1 MPTGYN
7 YAQKSKTSNHISP
20 SIVALQISIRESG
33 DITILDLQGR
43 ATISDGES
51 DLLRTELERLTAS
64 GARKFLLNL
73 AELTHV
79 DSSGFSVIVK
89 VCAELR
95 GQGGDLR
102 FIRPTGRALLAFN
115 VLRLL
120 DLIPTFDTENEALA
134 SFLAEEGRVAEP

>member
-1 MPTGYN
+1 M
-7 YAQKSKTSNHISP
+7 
-20 SIVALQISIRESG
+20 ALDISIRESG

-51 DLLRTELERLTAS
+51 DLLRTKLEQLIAD
-64 GARKFLLNL
+64 GARNVLLNL
-73 AELTHV
+73 ADLSHV

-89 VCAELR
+89 VCVSLR

-102 FIRPTGRALLAFN
+102 FIRPTGRALMAFN

-120 DLIPTFDTENEALA
+120 DLIPTFDNESDALA
-134 SFLAEEGRVAEP
+134 SFGSRGFAAQP

>member
-1 MPTGYN
+1 M
-7 YAQKSKTSNHISP
+7 
-20 SIVALQISIRESG
+20 ALEISIRESG

-51 DLLRTELERLTAS
+51 ELMRTKLEGLIAQ
-64 GARKFLLNL
+64 GARKIVLNL
-73 AELTHV
+73 VALSHV

-89 VCAELR
+89 VSVALR
-95 GQGGDLR
+95 AQGGDLR

-120 DLIPTFDTENEALA
+120 DLIPTFDTESEAVD
-134 SFLAEEGRVAEP
+134 SFRSRGHIAET

>member
-1 MPTGYN
+1 M
-7 YAQKSKTSNHISP
+7 
-20 SIVALQISIRESG
+20 ALQITIRECG
-33 DITILDLQGR
+33 DVTVLDLQGR

-51 DLLRTELERLTAS
+51 DLLRNKLEGLIAT
-64 GARKFLLNL
+64 GTRKLVLNL
-73 AELTHV
+73 VALSHV

-89 VCAELR
+89 VCVALR

-120 DLIPTFDTENEALA
+120 DLIPTFDTESEALD
-134 SFLAEEGRVAEP
+134 SFRPKGHIAQP